1 MPPVFIDLNRDLW
14 QYISMDYFK
23 QKINENEVG
32 SSAMPHKVNPI
43 DFENAEGNFGIS
55 SALLD
60 FFANKLTKSR
70 HQRDLSDSTVLRNIG
85 LGFGYSALA
94 IKSTNNGLNKITPN
108 KEVIDT
114 ELNNNWEVLT
124 EAVQTLMRYEGIPD
138 AYEQLKNLSRGSKL
152 DQESYINFIN
162 SLEISNDSKN
172 KLLNLKPSLYI
183 GNAKD
188 IAKSSY

>member
-1 MPPVFIDLNRDLW
+1 
-14 QYISMDYFK
+14 
-23 QKINENEVG
+23 
-32 SSAMPHKVNPI
+32 
-43 DFENAEGNFGIS
+43 
-55 SALLD
+55 
-60 FFANKLTKSR
+60 
-70 HQRDLSDSTVLRNIG
+70 
-85 LGFGYSALA
+85 
-94 IKSTNNGLNKITPN
+94 LNKITPN
-108 KEVIDT
+108 KEVIDK

-162 SLEISNDSKN
+162 SLKISNDSKN